1 MISNLESLPKHLGL
15 NDQVYDVLKEAI
27 LHHKLATGYKLDVN
41 ELAKHWGV
49 SRTPVNDAIQ
59 RLTMDGLV
67 SVVPR
72 RGTFIAR
79 MEVKDVLELMDVR
92 LMFELRAA
100 ELVIDQVTPKHV
112 KEMQKLLTD
121 IDKLIKAEK
130 MDYIQYSK
138 LDMKFHLLPIV
149 WTNNQKLYKIY
160 QAQNFQWY
168 MTRLVQSFAGQ
179 EEHWNIFRA
188 YEKRSLAEVKKA
200 ITDHIVEGKASVEQ
214 RLSR

>member
-1 MISNLESLPKHLGL
+1 MICNLAALPKHLGL
-15 NDQVYDVLKEAI
+15 NDQVYDVLKQAI
-27 LHHKLATGYKLDVN
+27 LQHKLAAGYKLDVN
-41 ELAKHWGV
+41 ELAKHWGI

-100 ELVIDQVTPKHV
+100 ELVMGQITSKQIR
-112 KEMQKLLTD
+112 EMKKLLTA
-121 IDKLIKAEK
+121 IDKLTQAEK
-130 MDYIQYSK
+130 LDYIQYSK
-138 LDMKFHLLPIV
+138 LDMEFHLLPIT

-179 EEHWNIFRA
+179 EEHWGIFHA
-188 YEKRSLAEVKKA
+188 YEAGALEAVKTA
-200 ITDHIVEGKASVEQ
+200 ITDHIVKGKASVEQ
-214 RLSR
+214 RLS